1 MDHYLQILELEEAIA
16 WMKVIHVI
24 VTKGKLVPRIR
35 EGELIPRT
43 MSPDDSRRD
52 GPDSRGLDS
61 SEPHISGSLWL
72 VINDFRSIKVC
83 PTISLCAARHW
94 SRGSPLEPEP
104 PAPQRR
110 HGVGSYGAVLVALET
125 YKIDEAYRKL
135 TSTDFGG
142 PKRH

>member
-52 GPDSRGLDS
+52 GPDSR
-61 SEPHISGSLWL
+61 
-72 VINDFRSIKVC
+72 
-83 PTISLCAARHW
+83 AARHW

-125 YKIDEAYRKL
+125 YKIDERCSEHPYIHVYDDYAAEDDEHEEKL
-135 TSTDFGG
+135 KKETFMLFFLATCMSSRLFDS
-142 PKRH
+142 